1 MRKRLASIFG
11 ALAIAGALVIGL
23 QGPAQAGVWQ
33 ITDGFEGNPAAVW
46 SFARVGT
53 GGGGFDINAGTAR
66 TPYNDAWLTIQSNGW
81 SSVGR
86 SVHITPVQFHQT
98 TCAARIYVLPL
109 GVAKVNFEIIQPSS
123 WRYISLK
130 TVTLSGS
137 SYQAVI
143 TNSWNAVDIDVFVR
157 VSLIYNGG
165 FSAARVDDL
174 LVQCSYV

>member
-1 MRKRLASIFG
+1 
-11 ALAIAGALVIGL
+11 
-23 QGPAQAGVWQ
+23 
-33 ITDGFEGNPAAVW
+33 
-46 SFARVGT
+46 
-53 GGGGFDINAGTAR
+53 
-66 TPYNDAWLTIQSNGW
+66 
-81 SSVGR
+81 
-86 SVHITPVQFHQT
+86 VHITPVQFHQT